1 MGDEQGPAGMRDEQ
15 KVIAGW
21 IERVRAAK
29 GWSFERWAK
38 EAGLTHAST
47 ISRAVKPDFDSL
59 TRVDTLH
66 QLARGAGMPSVLDF
80 LENQDVEALPS
91 AAELE
96 LMIRDVQTELPV
108 NTPYS
113 EWPRLAAAALHTR
126 LARYAKERPNLLGE
140 DDPEADA
147 RGPGASFRNATRP
160 DDRQ

>member
-1 MGDEQGPAGMRDEQ
+1 MRDEQ
-15 KVIAGW
+15 KVIAKW
-21 IERVRAAK
+21 IERVRSVK
-29 GWSFERWAK
+29 DWSFEQWAR
-38 EAGLTHAST
+38 EAKLPHAST

-96 LMIRDVQTELPV
+96 LMIRDVQAELPV
-108 NTPYS
+108 NTPYA

-140 DDPEADA
+140 DDPDSDGNG
-147 RGPGASFRNATRP
+147 RDVPFRNATRP
-160 DDRQ
+160 SDRQ